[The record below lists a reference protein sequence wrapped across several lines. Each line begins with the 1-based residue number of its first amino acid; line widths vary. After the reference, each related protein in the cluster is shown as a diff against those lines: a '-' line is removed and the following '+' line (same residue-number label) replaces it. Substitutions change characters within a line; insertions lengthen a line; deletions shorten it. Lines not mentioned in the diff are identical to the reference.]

1 MSNYRFPEGGAIV
14 FGGSGGL
21 GTGVVEL
28 LADCGANVA
37 FTYLTNEEAAKN
49 NLDSIEKK
57 GVEGMIQ
64 KVDLLQA

>member
-28 LADCGANVA
+28 LGDCGVNVA
-37 FTYLTNEEAAKN
+37 FTYLTN
-49 NLDSIEKK
+49 
-57 GVEGMIQ
+57 
-64 KVDLLQA
+64 